1 MSADKKSIFVWSP
14 FISKVGT
21 VQNVINSLNSIN
33 KYSKFNTNLI
43 NVFGEWDNYKK
54 SFSIEKVLIHNFKFL
69 RFLKYW
75 NKIGFLKSRLSY
87 ILIILFSFFPL
98 LNLIK
103 KQKPDFLIVHLI
115 SSLPLAIFKLFN
127 FRTKL
132 ILHVAGHPKLNLF
145 RKTVWKIS
153 SKNIFKVICP
163 SEELK
168 QVFLDNNLFN
178 EDQIKV
184 IEDPHLIINKL
195 NELKNHELNDD
206 FFDENKVL
214 IAIGRMTK
222 QKNYSF
228 LIKNFKKL
236 TSKYRD
242 IKLLI
247 IGNGEEKNKLKN
259 LLKELDILDKVKL
272 IDYEL
277 NIYKYLKKSDYYIS
291 TSIWEGSSLAM
302 IDAAYIGTPI
312 LCSDC
317 PSGRKEFIGKNERG
331 FLYKQNDSE
340 DFLKSF
346 TKMYSLNSREIK
358 KLTVIAKKQ
367 TKKFTSFQSF
377 LKLNEILS

>member
-21 VQNVINSLNSIN
+21 VQNVINSLNSFN
-33 KYSKFNTNLI
+33 KYSNLNTNLI
-43 NVFGEWDNYKK
+43 NVFGEWDNYKAA
-54 SFSIEKVLIHNFKFL
+54 FNLDKVLMFNF
-69 RFLKYW
+69 RFLKFLKSW
-75 NKIGFLKSRLSY
+75 DKTGFLKSRISY
-87 ILIILFSFFPL
+87 LLIFLFSFFPL

-115 SSLPLAIFKLFN
+115 SSLPLTIFYIFK

-132 ILHVAGHPKLNLF
+132 ILHVAGHPKLNF
-145 RKTVWKIS
+145 IRKTMWKIF
-153 SKNIFKVICP
+153 SKKIYKVICP

-168 QVFLDNNLFN
+168 QVFLDYNIFN

-184 IEDPHLIINKL
+184 IEDPHLIISNIYKLKNQKL
-195 NELKNHELNDD
+195 NDN
-206 FFDENKVL
+206 FFLDSKVL

-236 TSKYRD
+236 TSKYKD

-247 IGNGEEKNKLKN
+247 IGSGEEKNDLKN
-259 LLKELDILDKVKL
+259 LIKELDILEKVKL
-272 IDYEL
+272 IDHEL
-277 NIYKYLKKSDYYIS
+277 NIYKYLKNSDYYIS

-302 IDAAYIGTPI
+302 IDAAYMGIPI

-317 PSGRKEFIGKNERG
+317 PSGRKEFIGENERG
-331 FLYKQNDSE
+331 FLYRQNDSE
-340 DFLKSF
+340 NFLNLF
-346 TKMYSLNSREIK
+346 DKMYALDHNEIK
-358 KLTVIAKKQ
+358 KIILKAKKQ
-367 TKKFTSFQSF
+367 TKKFTPLKNF
-377 LKLNEILS
+377 LKLNKVLN

>member
-1 MSADKKSIFVWSP
+1 MNAVKKSILVWSP
-14 FISKVGT
+14 FVSKVGT

-33 KYSKFNTNLI
+33 KYSNFNTNLI
-43 NVFGEWDNYKK
+43 NVFGEWDSYKEL
-54 SFSIEKVLIHNFKFL
+54 FSLEKVLIHNFKFL

-75 NKIGFLKSRLSY
+75 NKIGFFKSRLSY
-87 ILIILFSFFPL
+87 LLIFLFSFFPL
-98 LNLIK
+98 LNIIK
-103 KQKPDFLIVHLI
+103 KQKPDFLMVHLI
-115 SSLPLAIFKLFN
+115 SSLPLTIFCLFN

-145 RKTVWKIS
+145 RKTIWKIS

-168 QVFLDNNLFN
+168 KVFLDNNIFN
-178 EDQIKV
+178 EEQMKV

-195 NELKNHELNDD
+195 NKLKKHELKDS
-206 FFDENKVL
+206 FFYESKVL
-214 IAIGRMTK
+214 IAIGRLTK
-222 QKNYSF
+222 QKNYPF

-236 TSKYRD
+236 TTKYRD

-277 NIYKYLKKSDYYIS
+277 NIYKYLKKSNYYIS

-302 IDAAYIGTPI
+302 IDAAYMGIPI

-317 PSGRKEFIGKNERG
+317 PSGRKEFIGENERG
-331 FLYKQNDSE
+331 FLYRQNDSE
-340 DFLKSF
+340 NFLNLF
-346 TKMYSLNSREIK
+346 DKMYALDHNEIK
-358 KLTVIAKKQ
+358 KIILRAKKQ
-367 TKKFTSFQSF
+367 TKKFTPLKNF
-377 LKLNEILS
+377 LKLNKVLN